1 MVGRALFFVFLAS
14 VVRCNGNL
22 ETLDCPIKLTLRD
35 ASAESPNATHFLTD
49 TGSAANTSQRIMDQP
64 LRLRTAVVT
73 TLSHLALPIKTT
85 IVVVL
90 STIVHAIIFR
100 RVLPPLITALKSSE
114 LGDVDLSPDAITRNS
129 ADFIMDYVCEV

>member
-1 MVGRALFFVFLAS
+1 
-14 VVRCNGNL
+14 
-22 ETLDCPIKLTLRD
+22 
-35 ASAESPNATHFLTD
+35 
-49 TGSAANTSQRIMDQP
+49 MDQP